1 MTPNFYLPETSPACS
16 MTAIN
21 LGPIRGIYSITVLS
35 SGSLSYLPG
44 QQLCHRYNSSIPRR
58 VLLMILR
65 WRNNIF
71 RLITWSLD
79 VYAPFTRERMNAALD
94 HLHKVILSPYTEDSP
109 PVIIMF
115 QELLEASIEQIRNTK
130 WVQERFTVT
139 LIPVDSTPHMERLL

>member
-1 MTPNFYLPETSPACS
+1 
-16 MTAIN
+16 
-21 LGPIRGIYSITVLS
+21 
-35 SGSLSYLPG
+35 
-44 QQLCHRYNSSIPRR
+44 
-58 VLLMILR
+58 
-65 WRNNIF
+65 
-71 RLITWSLD
+71 
-79 VYAPFTRERMNAALD
+79 MNAALD